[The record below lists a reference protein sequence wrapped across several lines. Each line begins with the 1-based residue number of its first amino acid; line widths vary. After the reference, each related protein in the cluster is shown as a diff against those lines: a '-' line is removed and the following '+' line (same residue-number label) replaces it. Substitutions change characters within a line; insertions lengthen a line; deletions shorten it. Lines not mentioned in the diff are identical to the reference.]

1 MQEILPGIFHWITF
15 HEEIKQDVHS
25 YYIGATDP
33 AVLIDPRVPAEGI
46 KWFETQKPPKH
57 IHLTNRH
64 HYRHSGQFAEFFN
77 TTVWCHKD
85 GLHEFTRGEEV
96 KPFNHG
102 DELSGGILALKVGVL
117 CPEETALY
125 ISHSGGVIAIG
136 DAIVRYGDDL
146 GFVPDYLMGEEPE
159 AVKHG
164 LRSVFLSHLERDFDH
179 LLFAHGKPWISG
191 AKMGLR
197 QFLEGLQV

>member
-15 HEEIKQDVHS
+15 HEGIKQDVHS

-57 IHLTNRH
+57 IYLTNRH
-64 HYRHSGQFAEFFN
+64 HYRHSGQFAEFFS

-85 GLHEFTRGEEV
+85 GLHEFTRGEAV

-102 DELSGGILALKVGVL
+102 DELSGGILALKVGIL
-117 CPEETALY
+117 CPEETTLY
-125 ISHSGGVIAIG
+125 IPHSGGVIAIG